1 VERWQ
6 RPEDGFLKVNV
17 DGTFRHA
24 EYNGGGGVVVRN
36 CHGEFCAGAS
46 RFFPQVADAEGAEL
60 LACRLGLVL
69 AKDCGAQRILLE
81 MDSVGEVAKI
91 QRENRDRSLHGQMVE
106 EIKVLLSGFEDK
118 VIKAVRRSANG
129 VAHEF
134 AKIGC
139 VNKCNRCWLEV
150 PPLGISDFIVSD
162 ALVH

>member
-1 VERWQ
+1 
-6 RPEDGFLKVNV
+6 
-17 DGTFRHA
+17 
-24 EYNGGGGVVVRN
+24 
-36 CHGEFCAGAS
+36 
-46 RFFPQVADAEGAEL
+46 
-60 LACRLGLVL
+60 
-69 AKDCGAQRILLE
+69 
-81 MDSVGEVAKI
+81 MDSVGAVAKI
-91 QRENRDRSLHGQMVE
+91 QRENRDRSIHGQMVE

-150 PPLGISDFIVSD
+150 PPLGISDSIVAD